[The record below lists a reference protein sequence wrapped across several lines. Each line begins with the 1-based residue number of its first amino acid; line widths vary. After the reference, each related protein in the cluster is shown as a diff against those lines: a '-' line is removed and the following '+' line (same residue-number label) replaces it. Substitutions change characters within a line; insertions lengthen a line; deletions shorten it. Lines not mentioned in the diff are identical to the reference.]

1 MSYLCVV
8 TFGSFVG
15 YSASFPVLIS
25 TRFPEYATAWFAAL
39 RTVVGSVSRP
49 IGGWLS
55 DKVGGARVTSWTFV
69 VMTLRVG
76 AVLFFAAAGSFLG
89 FFLAFMVLFLTTGI
103 GNGSTYRMIYSI
115 FRTERVREAAHR
127 GEGARTEAAPRPEGG
142 FLWDRLRGRYRS
154 LRGFPGFTSLQVLDL
169 HVR

>member
-25 TRFPEYATAWFAAL
+25 TQFPEYATAWFAAL

-49 IGGWLS
+49 IGGLS
-55 DKVGGARVTSWTFV
+55 GKVGGARVTFWTFV
-69 VMTLRVG
+69 VMALRVG
-76 AVLFFAAAGSFLG
+76 AVLFFLAAGSFLD

-103 GNGSTYRMIYSI
+103 DNGSTYRMIHSV
-115 FRTERVREAAHR
+115 FRTERVREAVHR
-127 GEGARTEAAPRPEGG
+127 GEGARTEAAPQPEGG

-154 LRGFPGFTSLQVLDL
+154 LRGFPGPISLQVLDL

>member
-25 TRFPEYATAWFAAL
+25 TQFPEYATAWFAAL

-55 DKVGGARVTSWTFV
+55 DKVGGARVTFWTFV
-69 VMTLRVG
+69 VMGLRVG
-76 AVLFFAAAGSFLG
+76 AVLFFLAAGSFLG
-89 FFLAFMVLFLTTGI
+89 FFLAFMVLFLTT
-103 GNGSTYRMIYSI
+103 
-115 FRTERVREAAHR
+115 AHR
-127 GEGARTEAAPRPEGG
+127 QRIDLPYDPLRLPHRARARSCAP
-142 FLWDRLRGRYRS
+142 WRGREDGSRAS
-154 LRGFPGFTSLQVLDL
+154 ARRRVPLGSASWAL
-169 HVR
+169 

>member
-25 TRFPEYATAWFAAL
+25 TQFPEYATAWFAAL

-55 DKVGGARVTSWTFV
+55 DKVGGARVTFWTFV
-69 VMTLRVG
+69 VMGLRVG
-76 AVLFFAAAGSFLG
+76 AVL

-103 GNGSTYRMIYSI
+103 DNGSTYRMIHSV
-115 FRTERVREAAHR
+115 FRTERVREAVHR

-154 LRGFPGFTSLQVLDL
+154 FRGFPGSISLQVLDL